1 MTGQRR
7 AVRGEL
13 LIDLVGS
20 KVILKSGASSRA
32 TSSSLSPGR
41 IPRSAVSR
49 SSNHHV
55 GSNVDA
61 RFPAGTALVA
71 AQRILVLA
79 TDLLSFD
86 MMSNVMKDNLD
97 RVEVHVFFPHFLH
110 FIY

>member
-32 TSSSLSPGR
+32 TSSSLSPSS

-49 SSNHHV
+49 SSNHHGGGNV
-55 GSNVDA
+55 GA

-79 TDLLSFD
+79 IDLLSFD
-86 MMSNVMKDNLD
+86 MMSNVMKDSLD
-97 RVEVHVFFPHFLH
+97 RVEVYVFFPHFLH